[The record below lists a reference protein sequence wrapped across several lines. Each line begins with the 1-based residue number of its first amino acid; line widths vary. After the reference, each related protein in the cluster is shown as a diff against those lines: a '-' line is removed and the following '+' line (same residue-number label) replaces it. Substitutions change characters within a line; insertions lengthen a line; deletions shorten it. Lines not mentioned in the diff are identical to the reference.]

1 MGTRR
6 RNWGEDAIAV
16 HRALSLSA
24 GLAALGGL
32 SACEGVQSALDPRGH
47 EAQVVADLFWIMLA
61 GAVVIWCAV
70 LGLAFYAT
78 KVAPSRDGRRLA
90 DGLIIGGGVIFPVV
104 VLTALLSYGLFLM
117 PELRAENGGLRVT
130 VSGEQWWWRV
140 AYQPPGGVSTVMDAN
155 EIRLPVGERVEF
167 LVESPDVIHALWIP
181 PLGGKIDMIPGRV
194 NRIVLQASEAGI
206 FRGVCAEYC
215 GDSHA
220 LMAFSA
226 VAMEP
231 DAFAVW
237 LDHIAGPA
245 QEPQSVQAEE
255 GRRLFLASGCGGCHA
270 IRGTPADGVIG
281 PDLTHVGGRESLAAG
296 ILPNTVD
303 ALRRWIA
310 HPKQVKPGAK
320 MPSFAMLPEA
330 EIEAMAVYLNGL
342 K

>member
-1 MGTRR
+1 M
-6 RNWGEDAIAV
+6 
-16 HRALSLSA
+16 
-24 GLAALGGL
+24 
-32 SACEGVQSALDPRGH
+32 
-47 EAQVVADLFWIMLA
+47 ADLFWIMLA

-70 LGLAFYAT
+70 LALAFYAIRI
-78 KVAPSRDGRRLA
+78 APGRHSGRLA
-90 DGLIIGGGVIFPVV
+90 DGLIIGGGVVFPIVT
-104 VLTALLSYGLFLM
+104 LTALLSYGLFLM
-117 PELRAENGGLRVT
+117 PELRTQGSGLRLT

-140 AYQPPGGVSTVMDAN
+140 AYEPPGGAAAVTSAN
-155 EIRLPVGERVEF
+155 EIRLPVGERVEI
-167 LVESPDVIHALWIP
+167 LAESPDVIHAFWIP
-181 PLGGKIDMIPGRV
+181 SLGGKIDMIPGRV
-194 NRIVLQASEAGI
+194 NRMVLQASEPGV

-231 DAFAVW
+231 DAFAAW
-237 LDHIAGPA
+237 LEHIAAPA
-245 QEPQSVQAEE
+245 LKPQSEQAEE

-270 IRGTPADGVIG
+270 IRGTPADGDLG

-310 HPKQVKPGAK
+310 HPKDVKPGAK

-330 EIEAMAVYLNGL
+330 EIEAIAVYLHGL

>member
-1 MGTRR
+1 M
-6 RNWGEDAIAV
+6 
-16 HRALSLSA
+16 
-24 GLAALGGL
+24 
-32 SACEGVQSALDPRGH
+32 
-47 EAQVVADLFWIMLA
+47 ADLFWIMLA

-70 LGLAFYAT
+70 LALAFYAIRI
-78 KVAPSRDGRRLA
+78 APGRHSGRLA
-90 DGLIIGGGVIFPVV
+90 DGLIIGGGVVFPIVT
-104 VLTALLSYGLFLM
+104 LTALLSYGLFLM
-117 PELRAENGGLRVT
+117 PELRAQGSGLRLT

-140 AYQPPGGVSTVMDAN
+140 AYEPPGGAAAVTSAN
-155 EIRLPVGERVEF
+155 EIRLPVGERVEI
-167 LVESPDVIHALWIP
+167 LAESPDVIHAFWIP
-181 PLGGKIDMIPGRV
+181 SLGGKIDMIPGRV
-194 NRIVLQASEAGI
+194 NRMVLQASEPGV

-231 DAFAVW
+231 DAFAAW
-237 LDHIAGPA
+237 LEHIAAPA
-245 QEPQSVQAEE
+245 LKPQSEQAEE

-270 IRGTPADGVIG
+270 IRGTPADGDLG

-310 HPKQVKPGAK
+310 HPKDVKPGAK

-330 EIEAMAVYLNGL
+330 EIEAIAVYLHGL

>member
-1 MGTRR
+1 M
-6 RNWGEDAIAV
+6 
-16 HRALSLSA
+16 
-24 GLAALGGL
+24 
-32 SACEGVQSALDPRGH
+32 
-47 EAQVVADLFWIMLA
+47 ADLFWIMLA

-70 LGLAFYAT
+70 LALAFYAIRI
-78 KVAPSRDGRRLA
+78 APGRHSGRLA
-90 DGLIIGGGVIFPVV
+90 DGLIIGGGVVFPIVT
-104 VLTALLSYGLFLM
+104 LTALLSYGLFLM
-117 PELRAENGGLRVT
+117 PELRAQGSGLRLT

-140 AYQPPGGVSTVMDAN
+140 AYEPPGGGAAVTSAN
-155 EIRLPVGERVEF
+155 EIRLPVGERVEI
-167 LVESPDVIHALWIP
+167 LAESPDVIHAFWIP
-181 PLGGKIDMIPGRV
+181 SLGGKIDMIPGRV
-194 NRIVLQASEAGI
+194 NRIVLQASEPGV

-231 DAFAVW
+231 DAFAAW
-237 LDHIAGPA
+237 LEHIAAPA
-245 QEPQSVQAEE
+245 LKPQSEQAEE

-270 IRGTPADGVIG
+270 IRGTPADGDLG

-310 HPKQVKPGAK
+310 HPKDVKPGAK

-330 EIEAMAVYLNGL
+330 EIEAIAVYLHGL